1 MFFESLSE
9 HGDRAALLDSA
20 GRRMSYDQLAAAA
33 DRFAARL
40 GPTRSVVAIEAANTI
55 ETVVAY
61 LATLRAGRIA
71 MLVNSAL
78 ADAVRESL
86 YERFAVSTV
95 ASCAVSTDGPV
106 ARGRSG
112 GALGREGLALLL
124 STSGSTGSPKL
135 VRLSAASVDANARSI
150 ATYLELE
157 PSERPILAL
166 PLHYSYGLS
175 VLNSHLA
182 AGASV
187 ALTGDPV
194 TSRAF
199 WGFVE
204 SAGGTSL
211 SGVPATWGILQQLR
225 FARMRLPS
233 LRYCTQAGGR
243 LPLDA
248 TQYFADW
255 ARESGRRFFVMYGQT
270 EATARMSFVPPD
282 RLGEKLGSIGVP
294 IPGGSFSLVG
304 SNDLPIFGERE
315 TGEIEYRG
323 PNVMWGYAESASDL
337 SRGDDCNG
345 VLRTGDLAQRDSDGY
360 YFIVGRIKRFAKV
373 VGLRINLDEVES
385 MLLRRGIVGAVT
397 QRDECLMIA
406 VENADPDD
414 TLRLVCGELQ
424 IHPSGARV
432 TRIDAIPRN
441 SAGKV
446 LYPEVDSLFD
456 ETGASLP
463 QGGSP

>member
-1 MFFESLSE
+1 MFFEALSE
-9 HGDRAALLDSA
+9 HGDRAAIVDAA
-20 GRRMSYDQLAAAA
+20 GRRLTYNELAAAA
-33 DRFAARL
+33 DRLAARF
-40 GPTRSVVAIEAANTI
+40 GPPRSVVAIEAANTV
-55 ETVVAY
+55 ETVIAY
-61 LATLRAGRIA
+61 VATLRAGRIA
-71 MLVNSAL
+71 MLVNAAL
-78 ADAVRESL
+78 AEEVRESL
-86 YERFAVSTV
+86 YERFSVSTAV
-95 ASCAVSTDGPV
+95 ACAPSSEGPV
-106 ARGRSG
+106 ARRRGGEAVGRD
-112 GALGREGLALLL
+112 GLAVLL

-150 ATYLELE
+150 ASYLQLE

-182 AGASV
+182 VGATV
-187 ALTGDPV
+187 ALTEHPV

-204 SAGGTSL
+204 SVGGTSL
-211 SGVPATWGILQQLR
+211 SGVPATWGILRQLR

-233 LRYCTQAGGR
+233 IRYCTQAGGR

-248 TQYFADW
+248 TEYFADW
-255 ARESGRRFFVMYGQT
+255 ARQNVRRFFVMYGQT
-270 EATARMSFVPPD
+270 EATARMSFVPPE
-282 RLGEKLGSIGVP
+282 RLGEKLGSIGIP

-304 SNDLPIFGERE
+304 SNGEPITGEHQ

-323 PNVMWGYAESASDL
+323 PNVMWGYAERAADL
-337 SRGDDCNG
+337 LLGDDCNG
-345 VLRTGDLAQRDSDGY
+345 VLRTGDLARRDSDGY

-397 QRDECLMIA
+397 QRDERLMIA
-406 VENADPDD
+406 VENADPDH

-432 TRIDAIPRN
+432 TRIDVIPR
-441 SAGKV
+441 SAAGKV
-446 LYPEVDSLFD
+446 LYPEVDKLFD
-456 ETGASLP
+456 ETGAGALER
-463 QGGSP
+463 GSP